1 MAGSPSILH
10 VDMDAF
16 YASVEV
22 RDAPE
27 LAGLPVVVGGEA
39 DRRGVIAAASY
50 EARAF
55 GVHSALPTATAR
67 KLCPDLVLLPPDFE
81 RYTRVSRQV
90 MGIFRRYTP
99 MVEPLSLDEAFL
111 DTTGCERLHGDA
123 VEIGRAIR
131 RDILKE
137 TGLVASIGVAPTKFL
152 AKLASDLDKPD
163 GFRII
168 REDEI
173 RDVLDPLPV
182 EKIFGVGRSTAKRL
196 HSLGVR
202 TIGQLAELERD
213 EVVRRFGSSGAWI
226 HDLAHGVDPRR
237 VNPRR
242 SEKSHGME
250 RTFPEDIA
258 DRARLKR
265 YLYEYC
271 EEVAFDLRDRG
282 LHGRTIAVKARL
294 WDFKTVTR
302 SKTLERHTNLGARI
316 YSVARELFE
325 RVPPGP
331 LRLLGVQVSGLE
343 DVRTAHQAT
352 LFEDEP
358 TTTGGGGASDAE
370 PPGKDKR
377 LRRAMLGADR
387 LRKKYGKRLV
397 EPGSIVSEREK
408 S

>member
-1 MAGSPSILH
+1 
-10 VDMDAF
+10 MDAF

-27 LAGLPVVVGGEA
+27 LAGLPVAVGGEA

-55 GVHSALPTATAR
+55 GVHSAQPTATAR
-67 KLCPDLVLLPPDFE
+67 KLCPELVLLPPDFE

-90 MGIFRRYTP
+90 MAIFRRYTP
-99 MVEPLSLDEAFL
+99 LVEPLSLDEAFL
-111 DTTGCERLHGDA
+111 DTAGCERLHGDA

-163 GFRII
+163 GFRVI

-173 RDVLDPLPV
+173 RQVLDPLPV

-202 TIGQLAELERD
+202 TIGQLAELERA
-213 EVVRRFGSSGAWI
+213 EVVERFGSSGAWI
-226 HDLAHGVDPRR
+226 HDLAHGIDPRR

-242 SEKSHGME
+242 PEKSHGME

-282 LHGRTIAVKARL
+282 LHGRTVAVKARL
-294 WDFKTVTR
+294 WNFKTVTR
-302 SKTLERHTNLGARI
+302 SRTLDRHTNLGTRI
-316 YSVARELFE
+316 YATARELFE

-331 LRLLGVQVSGLE
+331 LRLLGVQLSGLE
-343 DVRTAHQAT
+343 DVRTAHQAS
-352 LFEDEP
+352 LFDDEP
-358 TTTGGGGASDAE
+358 REEGPTGEA
-370 PPGKDKR
+370 PGKDRR

-387 LRKKYGKRLV
+387 LRKKYGKRLLQ
-397 EPGSIVSEREK
+397 PGSLVSDQDER
-408 S
+408 